1 MLSSEGGRD
10 MTQDDMEDDRE
21 GSESDGSSTCEDEE
35 EGGGRSEMEEGGRY
49 DDDSCNDDS
58 DEVVG
63 SGSESVNGS
72 QSGVSGGSSSNT
84 GTMECDDDEPL
95 PTATA
100 LNDEGSLS
108 SPKSKNSGKF
118 SNATTEAI
126 EEEEDDEKPAPL
138 TEPFDDEDD
147 ILKLEADVSDVILEK
162 MAKDEKARVTAHAR
176 AKRRMQR
183 YISKYGEAEEF
194 PLGVLMV
201 HSLGCGIGISINE
214 DGTQLFPLGLKVSR
228 LESYYG
234 LSSGKKRLACC
245 TLEVLPLAE
254 AKQRNMIDCP
264 CRVSKS
270 GGSCIFSICIEGLQR
285 GEGPRVIVDENLEL
299 AWARVLRVLGK
310 HEMAREMEDDVCE
323 RLEAKHVKAGKQ
335 RQPIDE
341 EEMGLRS
348 QIADLAETLQ
358 SARQQAIAYRKL
370 LTVLM
375 YKQQEPIPIISDI
388 WKLPRRQSTHNITEK
403 EEQQSNIST
412 SASVV
417 EDDNEQ
423 QQPIF
428 SDGLCIGGFISPSL
442 MRVLESSDDPLVD
455 PHYIFTEH
463 RQEERNSKRHMC
475 SIDEL
480 CRAERAEDQELSWK
494 ESTWKARRA
503 SLDKRKDGNTQRRKR
518 KKRELEEMAE
528 IDYWD
533 GEVKPEKETSGGGGG
548 ERGGIGANLRL
559 EKLHERRR
567 QKEMRDQ
574 AKEEEKYVR
583 SVKRGLESELTRRRF
598 AARGLVQAV
607 AEMEELR
614 SLTGKT
620 EEVMKEDKDKQ
631 KEDEWLSE
639 LHHCVSAPSGNC
651 ISQNEAPGL
660 QHLTFGPSDVSDL
673 VFVWDFLHVFQNRLS
688 LCRPPPS
695 LEDLSISMSDAEALR
710 LNLNEFRTPSITGMV
725 STSSATSTDI
735 AVKGK
740 VVVVPKALPTS
751 REAQHSLELLHDVA
765 GSITALLS
773 GPLLETLRITTFA
786 LGEGGS
792 GNKGG
797 GINGAGFADGESV
810 SLNSEAVAS
819 PTEDVVREQL
829 DLCSWPGLAI
839 MSLLSYAYKEMGV
852 DTYQKNK
859 GNVYMGS
866 PAFIEADRRN
876 GRLLRERLLF
886 RWRSR
891 ARMQMDDSASLE
903 EQLHDD
909 ASGGL
914 ESTTEAV
921 APSLNDKPPLSTFR
935 CSSPS
940 DVKVTIP
947 TPSVPSCG
955 PETWEFHALCIM
967 DMTPEQVSVS
977 DVMAVLQRAIRAA
990 RAEARGGGSNGTVAS
1005 KAIKPLL
1012 DSIKLSGRNE
1022 KNEKDYMKVILEC
1035 KAKVAEALTLK
1046 LSTTNKETAAS
1057 SDLTKTKFQ
1066 ALPPIFRS
1074 VLPCKFT
1081 AERISGYMNVTE
1093 AQHRAAIGAKEQ
1105 YKTLAL
1111 ASVAALTQ
1119 AVLEEVD
1126 EGDVEVEVEDGEWVP
1141 EVQVKT
1147 EGSGTSAQVGKSQN
1161 VWEIDPSLL
1170 LEHARNE
1177 ILGELNEAL
1186 TVEGISD
1193 STKRCCR
1200 LILSLVLHPLGSPLI
1215 ERVDPSSNNG
1225 YYDMVTRP
1233 LALRDIADYLLN
1245 AVSRETSSSANAN
1258 GKQQGT
1264 GPLLNGDIVV
1274 HSNSSDDLTTTI
1286 VADVRHIFANALWFG
1301 GAGSRVW
1308 ECATKLSFIFER
1320 LVFDWIVDP
1329 KAPSHNVLD
1338 DRLCQTCFCISSS
1351 AASSSSPPPPTLSS
1365 AASSSPSPSPN
1376 NVNPTPPPDAAGAG
1390 AQGDLVIDANDTA
1403 QQLLVCVRCEAK
1415 HHIKCAGVKRMPHG
1429 DWFCSNCISEKS
1441 LRDIDP
1447 LVGTIAYLKPNPTS
1461 MNEEENEKFTIK
1473 GVSWSADEFAY
1484 SLQPIFPSSSRGWL
1498 SSCPGNP
1505 RESMMYVLES
1515 DLRSSAFELDT
1526 EAIASPSPRHLG
1538 IDTPGYSGWG
1548 GGMVLPHS
1556 GRLPLGLNPLI
1567 CCQASELDST
1577 NPEFAAVGQ
1586 AMAVLLSGQSSSAP
1600 LGGKE
1605 WLAVL
1610 SALSQASVGGLS
1622 EALSR
1627 SLMERE
1633 TSALAIAKGSL
1644 KKYQAI
1650 DTPQDVLSLPANLR
1664 MPLREDLDDEFMEG
1678 DSTTA
1683 ASQDE
1688 EEDDIDYDHEE
1699 EELEEDDEEEQ
1710 MNGGGDEKRE
1720 QQQVIRKKR
1729 KRGRTT
1735 ESLDVKS
1742 CSTINETEDN
1752 KMDGGGNEEEELL
1765 SDEEIMGSGVVD
1777 EPDESQRDGGE
1788 DEFGVEGR
1796 SYTSSTLPQ
1805 VDEDGSGGGVNIP
1818 SLESLEQQKQKD
1830 EGSTVEANNDEKAAK
1845 KSKLQQQ
1852 RGGGSKTT
1860 NSKVSLSRKKST
1872 GGTTKPSNPK
1882 SQLGRRPPFEDDLL
1896 LHAVVDEVSKA
1907 IDKVAA
1913 KEAMQRV
1920 DPTFIG
1926 PSEGGGPLTEAAALI
1941 TSSPTPV
1948 MCAYCDLPEI
1958 FLCSPFVWSQS
1969 WHEALMLR
1977 LGTNNVEMVLEME
1990 EDSDYRKNVFK
2001 LLKRQLGALGLTPAD
2016 NANLYRNPFRCVWY
2030 PQNSDLAKAVQKQ
2043 PYDFVPGGLSSLG
2056 DDVSVIFVPKGS
2068 VIAHDCCARAMVIHR
2083 NYSQSKVVLK
2093 MRKEA
2098 VESAAHMLAGD
2109 RTQPV
2114 GVDCTGRLYWAFT
2127 HRPGH
2132 VFIEPG
2138 SGGDVVASTEWI
2150 VLDSLEDLAMLCL
2163 RLDARKVPELE
2174 LARGILRYNPSLV
2187 DALCDDK
2194 FMRKLSADRV
2204 PNEATVTTTKLAMN
2218 NSAAPPPPPVF
2229 DDEEERT
2236 CGSGHTSSSLNM
2248 NNNVEKNGVA
2258 NMEVEEGCVDDDNTE
2273 KMLPE
2278 KKTKCCFVINSNVLV
2293 RPRSS
2298 GGLWYT
2304 ARVIRCH
2311 YNGTYTVSFNGWPQR
2326 FNTRVEGSRLSPDD
2340 DEIAVDEAKKS
2351 HANWLSCVEAS
2362 GLSVPSGIPGLVATA
2377 HLSVGRVNKG
2387 CPAPVFRQEDI
2398 MSNMLLMA
2406 KAALLTIEA
2415 ALPDG
2420 ALLRGR
2426 GWYCEGE
2433 GGVLAG
2439 TSVDVDGEEGGRSS
2453 WFSENWTRVVN
2464 EAQTAEELME
2474 ACIILESSIST
2485 RWLHGHFEEGLQ
2497 HLLSPRS
2504 IALRFPSF
2512 SDVALR
2518 VWVIDKAILYD
2529 FTTAPPRAAIG
2540 RSGRNRMKV
2549 KPKGG
2554 GGKKKG

>member
-1 MLSSEGGRD
+1 M
-10 MTQDDMEDDRE
+10 
-21 GSESDGSSTCEDEE
+21 
-35 EGGGRSEMEEGGRY
+35 
-49 DDDSCNDDS
+49 
-58 DEVVG
+58 
-63 SGSESVNGS
+63 
-72 QSGVSGGSSSNT
+72 
-84 GTMECDDDEPL
+84 
-95 PTATA
+95 
-100 LNDEGSLS
+100 NDEGSLS
-108 SPKSKNSGKF
+108 SPKSKNSRKCN
-118 SNATTEAI
+118 NATTEAI
-126 EEEEDDEKPAPL
+126 EEEEEEVEKLALL
-138 TEPFDDEDD
+138 TEPFDDEEDV
-147 ILKLEADVSDVILEK
+147 LKLEADVSDVILEK
-162 MAKDEKARVTAHAR
+162 MAKDEKTRATAHAR
-176 AKRRMQR
+176 AKRRVQR
-183 YISKYGEAEEF
+183 YLSKYREAEEF
-194 PLGVLMV
+194 PLGILMV
-201 HSLGCGIGISINE
+201 HSLGCGIGVSINE
-214 DGTQLFPLGLKVSR
+214 DGTQLFPLWLRVSR
-228 LESYYG
+228 LESYHG
-234 LSSGKKRLACC
+234 LSSGRKRVVCC

-270 GGSCIFSICIEGLQR
+270 GGSCVFSICIEGLQR
-285 GEGPRVIVDENLEL
+285 GEGPRVVVDENLEL
-299 AWARVLRVLGK
+299 AWARVLCVLGK
-310 HEMAREMEDDVCE
+310 HEMARDLEDDVCE

-348 QIADLAETLQ
+348 KIADLAETLQ

-375 YKQQEPIPIISDI
+375 YKQQEPIPIISDM
-388 WKLPRRQSTHNITEK
+388 WKLPRRQSTHNIKDKEK
-403 EEQQSNIST
+403 QQSNIST

-417 EDDNEQ
+417 EDDNKQ

-428 SDGLCIGGFISPSL
+428 LDGLCIGGFLTPSL
-442 MRVLESSDDPLVD
+442 LRVFESSDDALAD

-480 CRAERAEDQELSWK
+480 CRAEREEDQELSWK
-494 ESTWKARRA
+494 ESTWKARRIN
-503 SLDKRKDGNTQRRKR
+503 LDKRKDGNTQRRKR
-518 KKRELEEMAE
+518 KKRELEEMSE

-533 GEVKPEKETSGGGGG
+533 GEVKPEKETSGGGG
-548 ERGGIGANLRL
+548 ERGGVGANRRL

-607 AEMEELR
+607 AEIEELR

-620 EEVMKEDKDKQ
+620 EEMMKEDKEKQ

-639 LHHCVSAPSGNC
+639 LHRSVSAPIGNC

-660 QHLTFGPSDVSDL
+660 QHLTFGSSDVSDL
-673 VFVWDFLHVFQNRLS
+673 VFVWDFLHVFQNCLS

-710 LNLNEFRTPSITGMV
+710 LNLNQLSTPSITGMV
-725 STSSATSTDI
+725 SASSASSTDI

-773 GPLLETLRITTFA
+773 GPLLENLGITTFA
-786 LGEGGS
+786 LGEGGG

-797 GINGAGFADGESV
+797 GISGAGFADGESV
-810 SLNSEAVAS
+810 SLNSEAAVS
-819 PTEDVVREQL
+819 PTEDVLREQM

-839 MSLLSYAYKEMGV
+839 MSLLSYAYKEMGL
-852 DTYQKNK
+852 DTQQRYRV
-859 GNVYMGS
+859 NVYMGS

-891 ARMQMDDSASLE
+891 ARTQMDDSPSLE
-903 EQLHDD
+903 EQLDDD

-914 ESTTEAV
+914 ESTAAAV
-921 APSLNDKPPLSTFR
+921 APSLNDKLPLSYFR

-947 TPSVPSCG
+947 IPSAPSCG

-977 DVMAVLQRAIRAA
+977 DVMAVLQRAVRVAK
-990 RAEARGGGSNGTVAS
+990 AEARGGGSNGTVAS

-1012 DSIKLSGRNE
+1012 DSIRLCGQNE
-1022 KNEKDYMKVILEC
+1022 KNEGEEDEMNVVLEC

-1046 LSTTNKETAAS
+1046 LCTTNKETAAS
-1057 SDLTKTKFQ
+1057 SDLTKTTFQ

-1081 AERISGYMNVTE
+1081 AEGISGYMNVTE
-1093 AQHRAAIGAKEQ
+1093 AQHRAAIEAKEQ

-1119 AVLEEVD
+1119 AVLEEED
-1126 EGDVEVEVEDGEWVP
+1126 EGEGDVEVEVEDGEWVP
-1141 EVQVKT
+1141 EAQMKT
-1147 EGSGTSAQVGKSQN
+1147 EGSGTAAQVGKSQN
-1161 VWEIDPSLL
+1161 VWEIDQSLL

-1177 ILGELNEAL
+1177 ILDELNAAL

-1233 LALRDIADYLLN
+1233 LALRDIVDYLLN
-1245 AVSRETSSSANAN
+1245 AVSRETSSSTNAN
-1258 GKQQGT
+1258 REQQGT
-1264 GPLLNGDIVV
+1264 GPLLNGDVVV
-1274 HSNSSDDLTTTI
+1274 HSNSNSSDDLTTTI

-1301 GAGSRVW
+1301 GAGSRLW

-1320 LVFDWIVDP
+1320 LVFDWIIDP
-1329 KAPSHNVLD
+1329 KAPSHDVLD
-1338 DRLCQTCFCISSS
+1338 DRICQTCFCISSS
-1351 AASSSSPPPPTLSS
+1351 AASSSSLAPTTLSS
-1365 AASSSPSPSPN
+1365 PASSSPSPPRN
-1376 NVNPTPPPDAAGAG
+1376 GVNPTPPPDAAGAG
-1390 AQGDLVIDANDTA
+1390 AQGDLVIDANDAA
-1403 QQLLVCVRCEAK
+1403 QQLLVCVHCEAK
-1415 HHIKCAGVKRMPHG
+1415 HHIECAGVKRMPHG

-1447 LVGTIAYLKPNPTS
+1447 LVGTIAHLKPNPTS
-1461 MNEEENEKFTIK
+1461 INEEENEKFTIK
-1473 GVSWSADEFAY
+1473 DVSWSADEFAY
-1484 SLQPIFPSSSRGWL
+1484 SLQPVFPSSSRGWL

-1505 RESMMYVLES
+1505 RESTMYVLES

-1526 EAIASPSPRHLG
+1526 EAAASLSPRYLG
-1538 IDTPGYSGWG
+1538 VDTPGYTGWG
-1548 GGMVLPHS
+1548 GEMVLPQSSH
-1556 GRLPLGLNPLI
+1556 LPLGLNPII

-1586 AMAVLLSGQSSSAP
+1586 ALAVLVSGQSSSAS

-1622 EALSR
+1622 EALSH

-1633 TSALAIAKGSL
+1633 SSALANAKSSL

-1664 MPLREDLDDEFMEG
+1664 MPLREDLDDEFMES
-1678 DSTTA
+1678 DSVTTT
-1683 ASQDE
+1683 SQDEE
-1688 EEDDIDYDHEE
+1688 EEDDIDYDND
-1699 EELEEDDEEEQ
+1699 EEDDEEEGDFDEEDDEEEEDFDEEEEV
-1710 MNGGGDEKRE
+1710 NGGGDEKRE
-1720 QQQVIRKKR
+1720 QQPVVRKKR
-1729 KRGRTT
+1729 KRGRTAT
-1735 ESLDVKS
+1735 KSLDVKS
-1742 CSTINETEDN
+1742 CNTLNETEDD

-1765 SDEEIMGSGVVD
+1765 SDEETMGNGVV
-1777 EPDESQRDGGE
+1777 EEQDESQKDGGK

-1796 SYTSSTLPQ
+1796 SYTSSILPQ
-1805 VDEDGSGGGVNIP
+1805 IDEDGSGGGGVNIP
-1818 SLESLEQQKQKD
+1818 SQESLEQQQQKQDK
-1830 EGSTVEANNDEKAAK
+1830 GSTVAANNDEKAAK
-1845 KSKLQQQ
+1845 NSKLQPQE
-1852 RGGGSKTT
+1852 GGGSKTT
-1860 NSKVSLSRKKST
+1860 TSKVSPSRKKST
-1872 GGTTKPSNPK
+1872 GGTTKPLNPK

-1977 LGTNNVEMVLEME
+1977 LGTNKVEMVLEME
-1990 EDSDYRKNVFK
+1990 DDSDYRKNVLK

-2016 NANLYRNPFRCVWY
+2016 NANLYRDPFRCVWY
-2030 PQNSDLAKAVQKQ
+2030 PQNSDLAEAVQKQ
-2043 PYDFVPGGLSSLG
+2043 PYDFVPGGLHSLG
-2056 DDVSVIFVPKGS
+2056 DDVSIIFVPKGS
-2068 VIAHDCCARAMVIHR
+2068 VIAHDCCARAMVSHR

-2114 GVDCTGRLYWAFT
+2114 GTDCTGRLYWAFT

-2132 VFIEPG
+2132 VFVEPG
-2138 SGGDVVASTEWI
+2138 SDGGVVASTEWI

-2174 LARGILRYNPSLV
+2174 LVRGILRYNPSLV

-2194 FMRKLSADRV
+2194 FMRKLCADRV
-2204 PNEATVTTTKLAMN
+2204 PNEATVTTTKLAIN
-2218 NSAAPPPPPVF
+2218 NSAAPPPPVF

-2236 CGSGHTSSSLNM
+2236 RGSGHTSSSLNM
-2248 NNNVEKNGVA
+2248 NNNMEKNGVA
-2258 NMEVEEGCVDDDNTE
+2258 NMEVEEEGCIDDDNTE

-2278 KKTKCCFVINSNVLV
+2278 KKPKGCFAVNSNVLV
-2293 RPRSS
+2293 KPRSS
-2298 GGLWYT
+2298 RGLWYA

-2311 YNGTYTVSFNGWPQR
+2311 DNGTYTVSFNGWPR
-2326 FNTRVEGSRLSPDD
+2326 IFNTRVEGSRLAPDN
-2340 DEIAVDEAKKS
+2340 DEMAVDEAKKS

-2362 GLSVPSGIPGLVATA
+2362 GLSVPSGVPGLVATA
-2377 HLSVGRVNKG
+2377 HLNAGNVNKG
-2387 CPAPVFRQEDI
+2387 CPVPVFRQEDI

-2406 KAALLTIEA
+2406 KAALLSIEA

-2433 GGVLAG
+2433 GGVAAG

-2464 EAQTAEELME
+2464 EAQAAEELME

-2485 RWLHGHFEEGLQ
+2485 RWIHGHFDEGLQ
-2497 HLLSPRS
+2497 HLLPPRS
-2504 IALRFPSF
+2504 IALSFPSF

-2540 RSGRNRMKV
+2540 RSGRNRMKG

-2554 GGKKKG
+2554 GGKKR